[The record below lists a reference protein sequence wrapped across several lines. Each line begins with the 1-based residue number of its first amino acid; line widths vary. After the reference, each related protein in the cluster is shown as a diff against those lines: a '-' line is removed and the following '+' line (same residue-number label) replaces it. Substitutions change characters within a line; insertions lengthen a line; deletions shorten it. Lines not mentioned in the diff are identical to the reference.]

1 MDKIKE
7 LKLKIKQKKKEKE
20 KEEKQKAKQIEKDA
34 KQEAKQKAKDE
45 LKKAVQ
51 LAKLNKKQQ
60 TTDIDNTIIG
70 VSDVVISEN
79 IQLCTEIL
87 KSGTKK
93 GLPCGG
99 KLFQNNLCK
108 RHYNLHI

>member
-1 MDKIKE
+1 MK
-7 LKLKIKQKKKEKE
+7 KQKKQIE
-20 KEEKQKAKQIEKDA
+20 KEEKQKAKQIEK
-34 KQEAKQKAKDE
+34 EAKQKAKDE

-51 LAKLNKKQQ
+51 LAKLNKKLKPNN
-60 TTDIDNTIIG
+60 TNVSTDNVVIG
-70 VSDVVISEN
+70 ISDVVISEN

-93 GLPCGG
+93 GLQCGG